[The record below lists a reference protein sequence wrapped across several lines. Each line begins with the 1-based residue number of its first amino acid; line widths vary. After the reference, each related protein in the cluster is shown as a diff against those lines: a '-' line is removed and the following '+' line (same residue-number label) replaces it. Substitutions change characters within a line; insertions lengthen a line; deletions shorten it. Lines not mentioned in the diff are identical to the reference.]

1 MAIFS
6 ELWRNR
12 PLFKIIIDE
21 LARHGGTITDPELYQ
36 SIKSNYGFEISKA
49 ELLKALLTLEIRGY
63 IAVNKI
69 RKEYHI
75 SFSRSFISGKI

>member
-1 MAIFS
+1 MVIFS

-21 LARHGGTITDPELYQ
+21 LARHGGTITDSELYQ
-36 SIKSNYGFEISKA
+36 SIKSNYGLEISRT
-49 ELLKALLTLEIRGY
+49 ELLKALLTLEVRGY
-63 IAVNKI
+63 IIVNKI

-75 SFSRSFISGKI
+75 SFSRSFVSGKL

>member
-1 MAIFS
+1 MVILS

-21 LARHGGTITDPELYQ
+21 LARHGGTITDSELLQ
-36 SIKSNYGFEISKA
+36 SIKSNYGFEVSSA

-63 IAVNKI
+63 IVVNKI
-69 RKEYHI
+69 RKEYQI
-75 SFSRSFISGKI
+75 SFSRSFVSGKI